1 MITMLAAVLL
11 AEGDSWRE
19 EMQTAQRLREAGRNS
34 EADIGFR
41 EAVREARKL
50 SLEAPETGVEL
61 NALGEELYLAARY
74 ADAEAVYRLALQFFD
89 RPGSESSANRALT
102 AGNLGAV
109 LRTQGRYEEAGQRL
123 VESVRQLETLK
134 GPDSLEVALMTSNLA
149 SLRWSRGELAE
160 AERLALRAE
169 AIFGRLPS
177 GDSHR
182 GNRQILGSIY
192 IAQHRFS
199 DAEALFHNLLDGA
212 SDRQAASIY
221 SNLTASAL
229 GRGGYQEAEDFALR
243 SVELSRRT
251 LPPNHPLLAA
261 ALNNLA
267 QALRFEGQYLQ
278 AEKRYREALAIWE
291 EAFGPRH
298 PDVAKGLVNLAA
310 FYHERGRE
318 AGAEDLYIRAAGI
331 FEQAFGGNH
340 PQTLI
345 ARNELGDV
353 LRAERRFTESEK
365 LARAT
370 LPELEKAFEPRD
382 PRLVRALSNYA
393 RLLDQTRRQ
402 AEARAVLNRIG
413 QGPASFR

>member
-1 MITMLAAVLL
+1 MITMLTVAAL
-11 AEGDSWRE
+11 AGGASWRE
-19 EMQTAQRLREAGRNS
+19 EIQTAQRLREAGRNS
-34 EADIGFR
+34 EAESGFR
-41 EAVREARKL
+41 EAVREAGEL
-50 SLEAPETGVEL
+50 SLAAPETGVEL

-74 ADAEAVYRLALQFFD
+74 ADAEAVYRLALQAFD
-89 RPGSESSANRALT
+89 RPGSEISANRALT
-102 AGNLGAV
+102 AGNLGV
-109 LRTQGRYEEAGQRL
+109 LLLVQGRYAEAERRL

-134 GPDSLEVALMTSNLA
+134 GPDSMEAALMTANLA
-149 SLRWSRGELAE
+149 ALRRSRGDLAE
-160 AERLALRAE
+160 AERLALRAD
-169 AIFGRLPS
+169 AIFARFPAGES
-177 GDSHR
+177 QR

-199 DAEALFHNLLDGA
+199 DAEALFHRLLDGA
-212 SDRQAASIY
+212 TDRQAASIY

-251 LPPNHPLLAA
+251 LPPGHPLLAA

-318 AGAEDLYIRAAGI
+318 VGAEDLYSRAAGI
-331 FEQAFGGNH
+331 FEQAFGRDN
-340 PQTLI
+340 PQALI
-345 ARNELGDV
+345 ARNELGEV
-353 LRAERRFTESEK
+353 LRAERRFTESET

-370 LPELEKAFEPRD
+370 LPGLEKAFEPQD

-402 AEARAVLNRIG
+402 AKAREVLNRIG

>member
-1 MITMLAAVLL
+1 MITMLAVAIM
-11 AEGDSWRE
+11 AEGASWRE
-19 EMQTAQRLREAGRNS
+19 ELQAAQRLREAGRNS
-34 EADIGFR
+34 EAESGFR
-41 EAVREARKL
+41 EAVREAGKL
-50 SLEAPETGVEL
+50 SPEAPESGMEL

-74 ADAEAVYRLALQFFD
+74 ADAETVYRLALQSFD

-102 AGNLGAV
+102 AGNLGV
-109 LRTQGRYEEAGQRL
+109 LLRAQGRYEEAGRRL

-134 GPDSLEVALMTSNLA
+134 GRDSLEVALMTSNLA
-149 SLRWSRGELAE
+149 SLRWSQGELAE
-160 AERLALRAE
+160 AERLALRADT
-169 AIFGRLPS
+169 IFARFPGES
-177 GDSHR
+177 QR

-199 DAEALFHNLLDGA
+199 DAEALFHGLLDSA
-212 SDRQAASIY
+212 SERQAASIY

-229 GRGGYQEAEDFALR
+229 GRRGYQEAEDFALR
-243 SVELSRRT
+243 SVELSRRA
-251 LPPNHPLLAA
+251 LPPGHPLLAA

-278 AEKRYREALAIWE
+278 AEKRYREALGIWE
-291 EAFGPRH
+291 DAFGPRH
-298 PDVAKGLVNLAA
+298 PDVAKGLANLAA

-318 AGAEDLYIRAAGI
+318 AGAEDLYRRAAGI
-331 FEQAFGGNH
+331 FEQAFGWDN

-365 LARAT
+365 LAHAT
-370 LPELEKAFEPRD
+370 LPGLEKAFEPRD
-382 PRLVRALSNYA
+382 PRWVRALSNYA

>member
-1 MITMLAAVLL
+1 MITMLAVAIM
-11 AEGDSWRE
+11 AEGASWRE

-34 EADIGFR
+34 EAENGFR
-41 EAVREARKL
+41 EAVREAGKL
-50 SLEAPETGVEL
+50 SPAAPETGVEL

-74 ADAEAVYRLALQFFD
+74 ADAEAVYRLALQAFD
-89 RPGSESSANRALT
+89 RPDSEVSANRALT
-102 AGNLGAV
+102 AGNLGV
-109 LRTQGRYEEAGQRL
+109 LLRAQGRYEEAGRRL

-160 AERLALRAE
+160 AERLALRADG
-169 AIFGRLPS
+169 IFARLPAGES
-177 GDSHR
+177 ER

-199 DAEALFHNLLDGA
+199 DAEALFHGLLDGA
-212 SDRQAASIY
+212 SERQGASIY

-229 GRGGYQEAEDFALR
+229 GRGGYQEAEEFALR

-251 LPPNHPLLAA
+251 LPPGHPLLAA

-278 AEKRYREALAIWE
+278 AEKRYREALGIWE
-291 EAFGPRH
+291 DAFGPRH
-298 PDVAKGLVNLAA
+298 PDVAKGLANLAA

-318 AGAEDLYIRAAGI
+318 AGAEDLYRRAAGI
-331 FEQAFGGNH
+331 FEQAFGTND

-370 LPELEKAFEPRD
+370 LPGLEKAFDPQD
-382 PRLVRALSNYA
+382 PRWVRALSNYA

-402 AEARAVLNRIG
+402 SEARAVLNRIG

>member
-1 MITMLAAVLL
+1 MIAMLAAVLL

-34 EADIGFR
+34 EAESGFR
-41 EAVREARKL
+41 EAVREAGKL
-50 SLEAPETGVEL
+50 SLEAPETGMEL

-74 ADAEAVYRLALQFFD
+74 ADAEAVYRRALQFFD
-89 RPGSESSANRALT
+89 RPGSENSANRALT
-102 AGNLGAV
+102 AGNLGAL
-109 LRTQGRYEEAGQRL
+109 LRAQGRYEEAGRRL
-123 VESVRQLETLK
+123 VESVRQLESLK
-134 GPDSLEVALMTSNLA
+134 PDSLELALMTSNLA
-149 SLRWSRGELAE
+149 SVRWSCGELAE
-160 AERLALRAE
+160 AERLALRAD
-169 AIFGRLPS
+169 AIFAQFRA
-177 GDSHR
+177 GDSQR

-192 IAQHRFS
+192 IAQRRFS

-229 GRGGYQEAEDFALR
+229 GRGGYQEAEAFALR

-251 LPPNHPLLAA
+251 LPPNHPLLAT

-278 AEKRYREALAIWE
+278 AEKCYREALAIWE

-340 PQTLI
+340 PRTLI